1 MPDKK
6 DIETSIHVLSGLL
19 GYSERMGSVVNSN
32 HQVYCDE
39 HKKCPAKHFRVLYE
53 TALKTALE
61 VLITHLDES

>member
-19 GYSERMGSVVNSN
+19 GYSERMGAVVSSN
-32 HQVYCDE
+32 QRMYCE
-39 HKKCPAKHFRVLYE
+39 EQKECPAKHFRVLYE